1 MKKHILLYIIVLVI
15 SGCSTKTVKY
25 YSIGAIQYPEWI
37 VFTGYINEARFNE
50 HEHNKNNIFIW
61 SSYVGGTNY
70 ESLRI
75 IVNPQIAFKDK
86 NIRKINIKEITI
98 IRDNE
103 EIILLKNKIIR
114 YTIPVFTDLVKIKF
128 TDFEKYYGE
137 MNNNTQKKIRIRQE
151 YRFDDGPLII
161 EESDYDL
168 SCFEIKYN
176 PIEKY
181 AFWY

>member
-1 MKKHILLYIIVLVI
+1 MWYK
-15 SGCSTKTVKY
+15 STPKAE
-25 YSIGAIQYPEWI
+25 I
-37 VFTGYINEARFNE
+37 
-50 HEHNKNNIFIW
+50 
-61 SSYVGGTNY
+61 GGTGQFGVRMVVAY
-70 ESLRI
+70 L
-75 IVNPQIAFKDK
+75 FWTLM
-86 NIRKINIKEITI
+86 IKEITI